1 MLFPAKSAPPSTAE
15 AQPSWANNQL
25 SEGGDACSL
34 ESVCTCV
41 YIYTHIYYDACMI
54 WVLARRNRR
63 KRPDL
68 GPGPNCE
75 GTSDLRWACEG
86 ARFLAR
92 AKARVARKV
101 DTDTRIAQT
110 TG

>member
-1 MLFPAKSAPPSTAE
+1 MLT
-15 AQPSWANNQL
+15 
-25 SEGGDACSL
+25 GIRVY
-34 ESVCTCV
+34 VCAHV
-41 YIYTHIYYDACMI
+41 YIHIYIYTYYDACMI
-54 WVLARRNRR
+54 WVLARNRR

-75 GTSDLRWACEG
+75 GTSDLSWACEG